1 MNNSKTPLYFQV
13 YEDIKTRIVNGE
25 YEEGTKLPSERKL
38 CDLYDVSRIT
48 IRESLDRLEQ
58 EQMIRREHGKG
69 SIVLGN
75 HYTQVL
81 NSLYSFKDEI
91 EKNGK
96 QASTKVI
103 SMERIDATPFLQE
116 KMGLKSFHSVYRL
129 IRLRLANEQP
139 MIYEITYLPVR
150 LCEGLDKF
158 DFNHHSLYETLDQ
171 YYDIQ
176 IDNAYESL
184 SAIKL
189 NKSIADLLNES
200 INASCMFI
208 ERVSYV
214 KGEIIEY
221 TQSYAGGNNYK
232 YTVQLL

>member
-1 MNNSKTPLYFQV
+1 MNNSKAPLYFQV

-103 SMERIDATPFLQE
+103 SMDRIDVTPFLQE
-116 KMGLKSFHSVYRL
+116 KMGLTSFHSVYHL
-129 IRLRLANEQP
+129 IRLRLANGQP
-139 MIYEITYLPVR
+139 MIY
-150 LCEGLDKF
+150 
-158 DFNHHSLYETLDQ
+158 
-171 YYDIQ
+171 
-176 IDNAYESL
+176 
-184 SAIKL
+184 
-189 NKSIADLLNES
+189 
-200 INASCMFI
+200 
-208 ERVSYV
+208 
-214 KGEIIEY
+214 
-221 TQSYAGGNNYK
+221 
-232 YTVQLL
+232 